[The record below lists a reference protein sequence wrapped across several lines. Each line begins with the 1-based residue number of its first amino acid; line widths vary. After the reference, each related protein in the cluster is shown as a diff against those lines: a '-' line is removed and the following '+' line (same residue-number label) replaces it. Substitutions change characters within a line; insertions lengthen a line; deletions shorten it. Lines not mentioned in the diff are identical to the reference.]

1 MLNKPRNQHNEPM
14 ADNQRK
20 VKRAI
25 LCVDDE
31 KIVLDSLQEQLRS
44 TFGDQFE
51 YEIAES
57 VDEAWEVIE
66 DLVSQGY
73 EMVLV
78 ISDWLMPRVKGDTFL
93 IELHQRYPETVT
105 IMLTGQADPE
115 AVENAFQ
122 NANLYAYIRKPW
134 REEDL
139 INYVNNALKK
149 LGLT

>member
-1 MLNKPRNQHNEPM
+1 METQKP
-14 ADNQRK
+14 
-20 VKRAI
+20 KRAI

-31 KIVLDSLQEQLRS
+31 KIVLDSLQEQLRN
-44 TFGDQFE
+44 TFGDEFE

-93 IELHQRYPETVT
+93 IELHQKYPDTVT

-115 AVENAFQ
+115 AVENAYQ

-149 LGLT
+149 RGLRE

>member
-1 MLNKPRNQHNEPM
+1 MEE
-14 ADNQRK
+14 RK

-31 KIVLDSLQEQLRS
+31 KIVLDSLQEQLRA

-93 IELHQRYPETVT
+93 IELHERYPETVT

-122 NANLYAYIRKPW
+122 NADLFAYIRKPW

-139 INYVNNALKK
+139 INYVNTALKK
-149 LGLT
+149 LGLR

>member
-1 MLNKPRNQHNEPM
+1 MSI
-14 ADNQRK
+14 
-20 VKRAI
+20 KRAI

-31 KIVLDSLQEQLRS
+31 KIVLDSLQEQLRT
-44 TFGDQFE
+44 TFGDTFE

-57 VDEAWEVIE
+57 VEEAWEVIE
-66 DLVSQGY
+66 DLVDSGY

-93 IELHQRYPETVT
+93 IDVHAKYPQTVT

-115 AVENAFQ
+115 AVQNAMD

-134 REEDL
+134 READL
-139 INYVNNALKK
+139 IAYVNKALTQ
-149 LGLT
+149 LGLN

>member
-1 MLNKPRNQHNEPM
+1 MEKQK
-14 ADNQRK
+14 A
-20 VKRAI
+20 KRAI

-31 KIVLDSLQEQLRS
+31 KIVLDSLQDQLRS
-44 TFGDQFE
+44 TFGDEFE

-93 IELHQRYPETVT
+93 IELHQKYPETVT

-115 AVENAFQ
+115 AVENAYQ

-149 LGLT
+149 LGLRE

>member
-1 MLNKPRNQHNEPM
+1 MTEKKP
-14 ADNQRK
+14 
-20 VKRAI
+20 KRAI

-31 KIVLDSLQEQLRS
+31 KIVLDSLQDQLRN
-44 TFGDQFE
+44 TFGDDFE

-93 IELHQRYPETVT
+93 IELHQKYPETVT

-115 AVENAFQ
+115 AVENAYQ

-149 LGLT
+149 LGLRE

>member
-1 MLNKPRNQHNEPM
+1 M
-14 ADNQRK
+14 ADQK
-20 VKRAI
+20 MKRAI

-31 KIVLDSLQEQLRS
+31 KIVLDSLQEQLRA

-93 IELHQRYPETVT
+93 IELHQKYPETVT

-122 NANLYAYIRKPW
+122 NANLYAYVRKPW

>member
-1 MLNKPRNQHNEPM
+1 MEEK
-14 ADNQRK
+14 K

-31 KIVLDSLQEQLRS
+31 KIVLDSLQDQLRS
-44 TFGDQFE
+44 TFGDEFE

-93 IELHQRYPETVT
+93 IELHQKYPETVT

-115 AVENAFQ
+115 AVENAYQ

-149 LGLT
+149 LGLRE

>member
-1 MLNKPRNQHNEPM
+1 MEKK
-14 ADNQRK
+14 K

-31 KIVLDSLQEQLRS
+31 KIVLDSLQDQLRS
-44 TFGDQFE
+44 TFGDEFE

-93 IELHQRYPETVT
+93 IELHQKYPETVT

-115 AVENAFQ
+115 AVENAYQ

-149 LGLT
+149 LGLRE

>member
-1 MLNKPRNQHNEPM
+1 MEKQ
-14 ADNQRK
+14 K
-20 VKRAI
+20 SKRAI

-31 KIVLDSLQEQLRS
+31 KIVLDSLQDQLRS
-44 TFGDQFE
+44 TFGDEFE

-93 IELHQRYPETVT
+93 IELHQKYPETVT

-115 AVENAFQ
+115 AVENAYQ

-149 LGLT
+149 LGLRE

>member
-1 MLNKPRNQHNEPM
+1 
-14 ADNQRK
+14 
-20 VKRAI
+20 
-25 LCVDDE
+25 
-31 KIVLDSLQEQLRS
+31 
-44 TFGDQFE
+44 
-51 YEIAES
+51 
-57 VDEAWEVIE
+57 
-66 DLVSQGY
+66 Y

-93 IELHQRYPETVT
+93 IELHQKYPETVT

-139 INYVNNALKK
+139 INYVNNALRK
-149 LGLT
+149 LGLK

>member
-1 MLNKPRNQHNEPM
+1 MTSKR
-14 ADNQRK
+14 
-20 VKRAI
+20 KRAI

-31 KIVLDSLQEQLRS
+31 KIVLDSLQEQLRN
-44 TFGDQFE
+44 TFGDLFE

-66 DLVSQGY
+66 DLVGDGY

-78 ISDWLMPRVKGDTFL
+78 ISDWLMPKVKGDKFL
-93 IELHQRYPETVT
+93 IELHQKYPETVT

-139 INYVNNALKK
+139 INYVNSALEK
-149 LGLT
+149 LGLKP

>member
-1 MLNKPRNQHNEPM
+1 MEKK
-14 ADNQRK
+14 K

-31 KIVLDSLQEQLRS
+31 KIVLDSLQDQLRS
-44 TFGDQFE
+44 TFGDEFE

-93 IELHQRYPETVT
+93 IELHQKYPDTVT

-115 AVENAFQ
+115 AVENAYQ

-149 LGLT
+149 LGLRE

>member
-1 MLNKPRNQHNEPM
+1 MNN
-14 ADNQRK
+14 
-20 VKRAI
+20 RAI

-31 KIVLDSLQEQLRS
+31 KIVLDSLQEQLRT
-44 TFGDQFE
+44 TFGDRFE

-57 VDEAWEVIE
+57 VEEAWEVIE
-66 DLVSQGY
+66 DLVNDGY

-93 IELHQRYPETVT
+93 IDVHAKYPETVT
-105 IMLTGQADPE
+105 IMLTGQADPD
-115 AVENAFQ
+115 AVQNAME

-139 INYVNNALKK
+139 VAYVNKALVQ
-149 LGLT
+149 LGLNE

>member
-1 MLNKPRNQHNEPM
+1 MSE
-14 ADNQRK
+14 AK

-31 KIVLDSLQEQLRS
+31 KIVLDSLQEQLRA
-44 TFGDQFE
+44 TFGDKFE

-66 DLVSQGY
+66 DLVDQGY

-93 IELHQRYPETVT
+93 IELHQKYPETVT

-149 LGLT
+149 MGLT

>member
-1 MLNKPRNQHNEPM
+1 M
-14 ADNQRK
+14 ADNQPK
-20 VKRAI
+20 IKRAI

-31 KIVLDSLQEQLRS
+31 KIVLDNLQEQLRA

-93 IELHQRYPETVT
+93 IELHQKYPETVT